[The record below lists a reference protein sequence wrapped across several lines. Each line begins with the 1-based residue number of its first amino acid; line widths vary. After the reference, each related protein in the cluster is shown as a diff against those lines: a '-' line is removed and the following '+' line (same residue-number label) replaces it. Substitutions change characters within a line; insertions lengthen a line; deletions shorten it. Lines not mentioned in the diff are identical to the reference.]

1 MGGKTKAVR
10 QERFTEKA
18 LEALQHAAE
27 MARETGKQAI
37 EPEHLLLALIAQD
50 EGVARTLL
58 ERGGASVQALQP
70 ALVSAV
76 EKFPKVSGG
85 GSPYLSEA
93 LSKHLAQA
101 EREAERLKDEYIST
115 EHLLLALTDLKILKD
130 AGATHESLLSSLRQ
144 VRGSQRVTD
153 PNPESKYQALEKYGR
168 DLTKLAKEGKL
179 DPVIGRD
186 EEIRR
191 IIQVLS
197 RRTKNNPVLIGEP
210 GVGKTAIAEGLAQRV
225 AQGDVPESL
234 KGKRVIA
241 LDLGALVA
249 GTKFRGEFEDRLKAL
264 LKEIEDSDGQVILFI
279 DELHTLVGA
288 GAAEGAIDAANL
300 LKPAL
305 ARGEL
310 RAIGATTLD
319 EYRKHIEKDAALE
332 RRFQP
337 VFVGQPSVEDTISI
351 LRGLRE
357 RYEVHHGV
365 RIKDAAMV
373 AAAVLSN
380 RYITDRFL
388 PDKAIDLIDEA
399 AARLRTEIDSM
410 PAELDELERQIRQLE
425 IERQAL
431 KKESDRASKERLAA
445 LEKQLAE
452 ASEKRTA
459 LRSRWNQEKEAIAKI
474 RALKANL
481 EEVRGDAERA
491 ERAADFAKAAE
502 LRYGK
507 AVEIEKQ
514 LGEANARLAQLQGG
528 HPLLNEE
535 VTEEDIARI
544 VAKWTGIPVS
554 KLMEGEVAKLIKMED
569 RLHDRVIGQDEAV
582 SAVANAVRRSR
593 SGLADPNRPV
603 GSFIFLGP
611 TGVGKTE
618 LARALAEFLFDDEQA
633 LIRLDMSEYQEK
645 HTVAR
650 MLGAPPGYVGYD
662 EGGQLTEAVRRRPYS
677 VVLFDEIEKAHPDVF
692 NVLLQILDDGRLT
705 DGQGRTVD
713 FRNTVLIMTSNLG
726 GQLIQDMSG
735 RSFDEVR
742 EAVMA
747 VLRDQFRPEFLNRV
761 DDIIVFKSLTQE
773 QLGAIVDI
781 QLARLRKR
789 LEDRKISLTVTD
801 AARKLLIER
810 GWDPVYGA
818 RPLKRAIQRLVQDP
832 LAMLLLEGT
841 FTDGDAVEV
850 DIKGDQLTFA
860 KTKSRAAAPVA

>member
-1 MGGKTKAVR
+1 VR
-10 QERFTEKA
+10 LDRFTEKA
-18 LEALQHAAE
+18 QEALQEAAE
-27 MARETGKQAI
+27 LARATGNQAV
-37 EPEHLLLALIAQD
+37 EPEHLLLSLVRED
-50 EGVARTLL
+50 EGVARALL
-58 ERGGASVQALQP
+58 EHAGASFQALQP
-70 ALVSAV
+70 ALISAI
-76 EKFPKVSGG
+76 ERFPKVSGAG
-85 GSPYLSEA
+85 QPYLSEG
-93 LSKHLAQA
+93 LNKTLEQA

-115 EHLLLALTDLKILKD
+115 EHLLLSLSDLKILKD
-130 AGATHESLLSSLRQ
+130 AGATHEALLRALRPL
-144 VRGSQRVTD
+144 RGTQRVTD
-153 PNPESKYQALEKYGR
+153 QNPESKYQALEKYGR
-168 DLTKLAKEGKL
+168 DMTKLAKYGKL

-191 IIQVLS
+191 VIQVLS

-210 GVGKTAIAEGLAQRV
+210 GVGKTAIAEGLAQRI
-225 AQGDVPESL
+225 AQGDVPEGL

-241 LDLGALVA
+241 LDLGAVVA
-249 GTKFRGEFEDRLKAL
+249 GTKFRGEFEDRLKAV
-264 LKEIEDSDGQVILFI
+264 LKEIEGSDGQVILFI

-337 VFVGQPSVEDTISI
+337 VLVDQPSVEDTISI

-365 RIKDAAMV
+365 RIKDAAIV
-373 AAAVLSN
+373 AAAALSN

-514 LGEANARLAQLQGG
+514 LDEANARLAQLQGG

-618 LARALAEFLFDDEQA
+618 LARALAQFLFDDEQA

>member
-1 MGGKTKAVR
+1 MHDK
-10 QERFTEKA
+10 FTERVRKVIYLA
-18 LEALQHAAE
+18 REEAARLQH
-27 MARETGKQAI
+27 
-37 EPEHLLLALIAQD
+37 D
-50 EGVARTLL
+50 
-58 ERGGASVQALQP
+58 
-70 ALVSAV
+70 
-76 EKFPKVSGG
+76 
-85 GSPYLSEA
+85 
-93 LSKHLAQA
+93 
-101 EREAERLKDEYIST
+101 YIGT
-115 EHLLLALTDLKILKD
+115 EHLLLGVIREGEGIAATVLNNLGLDLDRIRQEVENMVSASGGTMTIGEIPFTPRAKRVLELAVEEARSLGHNYVGTEHLLLGLIREGEGVAAKVLLELGVDRKRVREETLKLLGGSPAS
-130 AGATHESLLSSLRQ
+130 AGGGER
-144 VRGSQRVTD
+144 
-153 PNPESKYQALEKYGR
+153 E
-168 DLTKLAKEGKL
+168 L
-179 DPVIGRD
+179 DPVIGR
-186 EEIRR
+186 EKEIERV
-191 IIQVLS
+191 IQVLS
-197 RRTKNNPVLIGEP
+197 RRKKNNPVLIGEP
-210 GVGKTAIAEGLAQRV
+210 GVGKTAIAEGLAQRI
-225 AQGDVPESL
+225 AQGDVPEGL

-249 GTKFRGEFEDRLKAL
+249 GTKFRGEFEDRLKAV
-264 LKEIEDSDGQVILFI
+264 LKEIEGSDGQVILFI

-288 GAAEGAIDAANL
+288 GAAEGVIDAANL

-319 EYRKHIEKDAALE
+319 EYRKHVEKDAALE

-337 VFVGQPSVEDTISI
+337 VLVDQPSVEDTISI

-365 RIKDAAMV
+365 RIKDAAIV

-410 PAELDELERQIRQLE
+410 PAELDETERQIRQLE

-431 KKESDRASKERLAA
+431 KKEQDAASKDRLAA
-445 LEKQLAE
+445 LERHLAE
-452 ASEKRTA
+452 LSERRDA
-459 LRSRWNQEKEAIAKI
+459 LRARWEREKEVIGRI
-474 RALKANL
+474 RQLKART
-481 EEVRGDAERA
+481 EEVRVDAERA
-491 ERAADFAKAAE
+491 ERALDYDAAAR
-502 LRYGK
+502 LKFGK

-514 LGEANARLAQLQGG
+514 LNEANARLAQLQGG

-535 VTEEDIARI
+535 VTEEDIAQI

-618 LARALAEFLFDDEQA
+618 LARALAQFLFDDEQA

-650 MLGAPPGYVGYD
+650 LSGAPPGYIGYD
-662 EGGQLTEAVRRRPYS
+662 EGGQLTEAVRRRPYA
-677 VVLFDEIEKAHPDVF
+677 VILFDEIEKAHTDVF

-713 FRNTVLIMTSNLG
+713 LRNTVLIMTSNLG
-726 GQLIQDMSG
+726 SALIADQTSG
-735 RSFDEVR
+735 
-742 EAVMA
+742 
-747 VLRDQFRPEFLNRV
+747 
-761 DDIIVFKSLTQE
+761 
-773 QLGAIVDI
+773 
-781 QLARLRKR
+781 
-789 LEDRKISLTVTD
+789 
-801 AARKLLIER
+801 
-810 GWDPVYGA
+810 
-818 RPLKRAIQRLVQDP
+818 
-832 LAMLLLEGT
+832 
-841 FTDGDAVEV
+841 
-850 DIKGDQLTFA
+850 
-860 KTKSRAAAPVA
+860 

>member
-1 MGGKTKAVR
+1 VR
-10 QERFTEKA
+10 LDRFTEKA
-18 LEALQHAAE
+18 QEALQEAAE
-27 MARETGKQAI
+27 LARATGNQAV
-37 EPEHLLLALIAQD
+37 EPEHLLLSLVRED
-50 EGVARTLL
+50 EGVARALL
-58 ERGGASVQALQP
+58 EHAGASFQALQP
-70 ALVSAV
+70 ALISAI
-76 EKFPKVSGG
+76 ERFPKVSGAG
-85 GSPYLSEA
+85 QPYLSEG
-93 LSKHLAQA
+93 LNKTLEQA

-115 EHLLLALTDLKILKD
+115 EHLLLSLSDLKILKD
-130 AGATHESLLSSLRQ
+130 AGATHEALLRALRPL
-144 VRGSQRVTD
+144 RGTQRVTD
-153 PNPESKYQALEKYGR
+153 QNPESKYQALEKYGR

-191 IIQVLS
+191 VIQVLS

-210 GVGKTAIAEGLAQRV
+210 GVGKTAIAEGLAQRI
-225 AQGDVPESL
+225 AQGDVPEGL

-241 LDLGALVA
+241 LDLGAVVA
-249 GTKFRGEFEDRLKAL
+249 GTKFRGEFEDRLKAV
-264 LKEIEDSDGQVILFI
+264 LKEIEGSDGQVILFI

-337 VFVGQPSVEDTISI
+337 VLVDQPSVEDTISI

-365 RIKDAAMV
+365 RIKDAAIV

-618 LARALAEFLFDDEQA
+618 LARALAQFLFDDEQA